1 MKKFIKYG
9 SVSSYKNLASYFKE
23 MAGNGY
29 MISYIYAGNYIF
41 DIVNPVE
48 LDFEVIIFNEFDLS
62 IYGDREKYIKDMKK
76 MGWKYVLKN
85 DKMIVFCKKITE
97 DIVYNDNDRQQY
109 EMVKSVWNRNKLKK
123 FLSILIAL
131 FIYVSNVYDYEFTK
145 IYISN
150 NFMKIVIPIIV
161 FIILIPIFGRTP
173 YWLYKNKKNI
183 DKGKKLYHRTKKTDK
198 LLDLYLYSVLF
209 LVLPILIITKW
220 LQFFSSGGDYIGKA
234 IILIILFIPVIVYVF
249 FNSNYFRALKLK
261 RIRFAIYFA
270 VLLIYLFLV
279 YMLGYYF
286 VSNAVK

>member
-1 MKKFIKYG
+1 MKKIVRYG

-23 MAGNGY
+23 MAGKGY

-41 DIVNPVE
+41 DTVNPIE
-48 LDFEVIIFNEFDLS
+48 LNFEVIIFNEFDLS

-76 MGWKYVLKN
+76 RGWKYVLKN

-109 EMVKSVWNRNKLKK
+109 EMVKSVWNRNKFKK
-123 FLSILIAL
+123 TLSILIAL
-131 FIYVSNVYDYEFTK
+131 FLYLINVYDHKFTK

-150 NFMKIVIPIIV
+150 NFMKIVIPIII
-161 FIILIPIFGRTP
+161 FIIFVPIFGKTP

-183 DKGKKLYHRTKKTDK
+183 YEGKKLYHRTKITDN
-198 LLDLYLYSVLF
+198 LLDLYLYSLLYV
-209 LVLPILIITKW
+209 VLPITIIIKW
-220 LQFFSSGGDYIGKA
+220 LQFLDGGDYKPKA
-234 IILIILFIPVIVYVF
+234 IILIILFIPVISYAI
-249 FNSNYFRALKLK
+249 FNGNNFRNLKLK
-261 RIRFAIYFA
+261 RIRFVIYIA
-270 VLLIYLFLV
+270 LILICLFLV

>member
-1 MKKFIKYG
+1 MKKIIRYG

-23 MAGNGY
+23 MASKGY
-29 MISYIYAGNYIF
+29 MISFIYPGNYFF

-97 DIVYNDNDRQQY
+97 DICNSDNDRQQY

-150 NFMKIVIPIIV
+150 NFMKIVIPIIT
-161 FIILIPIFGRTP
+161 FIILVPVFGKTP

-183 DKGKKLYHRTKKTDK
+183 YEGKKLYHRTKITDK

-220 LQFFSSGGDYIGKA
+220 LQFFSGSGDYIGKA
-234 IILIILFIPVIVYVF
+234 ITLIIVFIPVIAYIF